1 MKKQYFLAIAMFMLL
16 TVFAAC
22 SNDDNLDNGKG
33 KVDVASKF
41 EFPVT
46 FADYNS
52 DVQVGNTRAAA
63 NSSDTLKHEFVNM
76 GNGIVADVTLQRDK
90 ENLSGN
96 PAKAASTRALTND
109 SYTMLAYQGGT
120 LKGELKGIISGGS
133 FIPNAGDP
141 TAMSLAPGNYD
152 FVLYPTATFTRNGNN
167 LTPNN
172 ADGATMLGRTNYTV
186 TATPQKQKVPFAM
199 KHTAARVRV
208 KFNTYGQT
216 YYLNNSNVT
225 FEATNPTEVPN
236 SAIYNAA
243 TGTWSR
249 SGTGGSF
256 SYGSTWTEE
265 RPSSNSYIYSYTTS
279 NYFYIFPG
287 SNITNLKATFTNA
300 AIYTENLSGKSIT
313 FALKPVLAS
322 VANGSY
328 LISITF
334 HYNFLYLMTDGTTG
348 LFSSTTYGGG
358 TKTPIAVVASQS
370 KRLAAA
376 LNLAPSGAWRS
387 SYYDPMNSTQVT
399 APYGSQNFTPYYLE
413 SDGADGYK
421 FTWEAAGSADGTT
434 IKANEQ
440 TRYPAFY
447 NAAHYTPILPAGEV
461 LTGSIVGKKWFLPSL
476 GEVYS
481 LFRGV
486 HSIAYST
493 NGYYPFLMGGGIMFA
508 DDKWRAN
515 SYNGYPILDGMLAMA
530 FDQVGGDYPG
540 TFLTS
545 STIGNS
551 EVSIDN
557 NLLYKGNPSTGGGTP
572 MVCPFVHY

>member
-22 SNDDNLDNGKG
+22 SSDDNLDNGNG

-96 PAKAASTRALTND
+96 PDKSASTRALTND

-133 FIPNAGDP
+133 FIPYAGDP
-141 TAMSLAPGNYD
+141 ESMSLAPGNYD
-152 FVLYPTATFTRNGNN
+152 FVLYPTSRFTRSGNN
-167 LTPNN
+167 LTPPN
-172 ADGATMLGRTNYTV
+172 ANEYAILGRTNYTV
-186 TATPQKQKVPFAM
+186 TATPQKQKVSFAM

-208 KFNTYGQT
+208 RFNTYIKVPQ
-216 YYLNNSNVT
+216 SN
-225 FEATNPTEVPN
+225 FGAYFSATNPAEVPS
-236 SAIYNAA
+236 SAVYDAA
-243 TGTWSR
+243 TGTWST
-249 SGTGGSF
+249 SGTGGGF
-256 SYGSTWTEE
+256 SLGGGSSAWTE
-265 RPSSNSYIYSYTTS
+265 STDGSVYSYTS
-279 NYFYIFPG
+279 PNYSYIFPG
-287 SNITNLKATFTNA
+287 SNITNLKVEFSNA
-300 AIYTENLSGKSIT
+300 RIYTENLNWKSLT
-313 FALKPVLAS
+313 FALTPVLAS

-348 LFSSTTYGGG
+348 LFSETTFGGG
-358 TKTPIAVVASQS
+358 TKTPIAVVISQS
-370 KRLAAA
+370 KNLAAA
-376 LNLAPSGAWRS
+376 LENTSFSGG
-387 SYYDPMNSTQVT
+387 SYYSGQVNSSVVNVPSFIPWT
-399 APYGSQNFTPYYLE
+399 GSGVFS

-421 FTWEAAGSADGTT
+421 FTWEASGSADGTT

-440 TRYPAFY
+440 TSYPAFY
-447 NAAHYTPILPAGEV
+447 SAAHYTPTLPAGKT

-476 GEVYS
+476 GEV
-481 LFRGV
+481 LR
-486 HSIAYST
+486 I
-493 NGYYPFLMGGGIMFA
+493 YPALKDLDTSAGFYARDMGGGMI
-508 DDKWRAN
+508 DP
-515 SYNGYPILDGMLAMA
+515 SYWQLGM
-530 FDQVGGDYPG
+530 YSP
-540 TFLTS
+540 
-545 STIGNS
+545 
-551 EVSIDN
+551 
-557 NLLYKGNPSTGGGTP
+557 GNPSGMASMAFRQVNGVLPTGLMITSSQSDTGQSIMANYWIEIGAYSGG
-572 MVCPFVHY
+572 VRPFIHY

>member
-22 SNDDNLDNGKG
+22 SSDDNLDNGKG

-63 NSSDTLKHEFVNM
+63 DASDTLKHEFVNM

-96 PAKAASTRALTND
+96 PAKAASTRTLTND
-109 SYTMLAYQGGT
+109 SYTMLAYQSGV
-120 LKGELKGIISGGS
+120 LKGELKGFISGGN

-152 FVLYPTATFTRNGNN
+152 FVLYSTSYFTRSGNN
-167 LTPNN
+167 LTLTN
-172 ADGATMLGRTNYTV
+172 ANEYAILGRTNYTV
-186 TATPQKQKVPFAM
+186 TATPQKQKVSFAM

-208 KFNTYGQT
+208 KFNTYVKVQP
-216 YYLNNSNVT
+216 SNFNVN
-225 FEATNPTEVPN
+225 FSAANPAEVPS
-236 SAIYNAA
+236 SAVYDAA
-243 TGTWSR
+243 TGTWST

-256 SYGSTWTEE
+256 GFGGWTE
-265 RPSSNSYIYSYTTS
+265 SGSVTYSYTS
-279 NYFYIFPG
+279 PSYSYIFPG

-300 AIYTENLSGKSIT
+300 TIYTENLSGKSLT
-313 FALKPVLAS
+313 FALTPVLSS

-334 HYNFLYLMTDGTTG
+334 NYNFLYLMTDGTTG
-348 LFSSTTYGGG
+348 LFSETTFGGG

-376 LNLAPSGAWRS
+376 LNNAS
-387 SYYDPMNSTQVT
+387 SFAYFSNTSYGTTHNS
-399 APYGSQNFTPYYLE
+399 SQIPEPGWYQGFNQSSFDA
-413 SDGADGYK
+413 DGADGYK

-440 TRYPAFY
+440 TKYPAFY
-447 NAAHYTPILPAGEV
+447 TAGHYVPTLPAGKF
-461 LTGSIVGKKWFLPSL
+461 LIGSIVGKKWFLPSA
-476 GEVYS
+476 GEIAKLYT
-481 LFRGV
+481 GV
-486 HSIAYST
+486 RTGAGLNYEPQS
-493 NGYYPFLMGGGIMFA
+493 MGGGMYSTTFYEDHILQ
-508 DDKWRAN
+508 
-515 SYNGYPILDGMLAMA
+515 YNPAAPLGMLGMA
-530 FDQVGGDYPG
+530 FRQVGGETPG
-540 TFLTS
+540 THGDMLTS

-551 EVSIDN
+551 FFTMSVTFLQKDN
-557 NLLYKGNPSTGGGTP
+557 GGGSIR
-572 MVCPFVHY
+572 PFIHY

>member
-22 SNDDNLDNGKG
+22 SSDDNLDNGKG

-120 LKGELKGIISGGS
+120 LKGELKGFISGGS

-152 FVLYPTATFTRNGNN
+152 FVLYPTSRFTRSGNN
-167 LTPNN
+167 LTPTSANEY
-172 ADGATMLGRTNYTV
+172 AILGRTNYTV

-208 KFNTYGQT
+208 RFNTYIKVPQ
-216 YYLNNSNVT
+216 SN
-225 FEATNPTEVPN
+225 FGAYFSATNPAEVPS
-236 SAIYNAA
+236 SAVYDAA
-243 TGTWSR
+243 TGTWST
-249 SGTGGSF
+249 SGTGGGF
-256 SYGSTWTEE
+256 SLGGGSSTWTE
-265 RPSSNSYIYSYTTS
+265 STGSVYSYTS
-279 NYFYIFPG
+279 PNYSYIFPG
-287 SNITNLKATFTNA
+287 SNITNLRATFYNA
-300 AIYTENLSGKSIT
+300 TIYTENLNGKSLT
-313 FALKPVLAS
+313 FALTPVLAS

-334 HYNFLYLMTDGTTG
+334 HYNFLYLMTDGSTG
-348 LFSSTTYGGG
+348 LFSETTYGGG
-358 TKTPIAVVASQS
+358 TKTPIAVVISQS
-370 KRLAAA
+370 KKLAAA
-376 LNLAPSGAWRS
+376 LENTSFSIGGLFYSGQVNSSVVNVPS
-387 SYYDPMNSTQVT
+387 
-399 APYGSQNFTPYYLE
+399 FTPWTGLGVFS

-421 FTWEAAGSADGTT
+421 FTWEASGSADGTT

-440 TRYPAFY
+440 TSYPAFY
-447 NAAHYTPILPAGEV
+447 SAAHYTPTLPAGKT

-476 GEVYS
+476 GEV
-481 LFRGV
+481 LR
-486 HSIAYST
+486 I
-493 NGYYPFLMGGGIMFA
+493 YPALKDLDTSAGFYARDMGGGM
-508 DDKWRAN
+508 
-515 SYNGYPILDGMLAMA
+515 
-530 FDQVGGDYPG
+530 
-540 TFLTS
+540 
-545 STIGNS
+545 
-551 EVSIDN
+551 IDN
-557 NLLYKGNPSTGGGTP
+557 TFWQLGMYSPGNPSGMASMAFSQVNGVLPTGLMITSSQSDTGKPIMANFWIEIGAFNGG
-572 MVCPFVHY
+572 VRPFIHY

>member
-22 SNDDNLDNGKG
+22 SSDDNLDNSKG
-33 KVDVASKF
+33 KVDVVSKF

-120 LKGELKGIISGGS
+120 LKGELKGFISGGS

-152 FVLYPTATFTRNGNN
+152 FVLYPTSRFTRSGTN
-167 LTPNN
+167 LTPTSANEY
-172 ADGATMLGRTNYTV
+172 AILGRTNYTV

-208 KFNTYGQT
+208 RFNTYIKVPQ
-216 YYLNNSNVT
+216 SN
-225 FEATNPTEVPN
+225 FGAYFSATNPAEVPS
-236 SAIYNAA
+236 SAVYDAA
-243 TGTWSR
+243 TGTWST
-249 SGTGGSF
+249 SGTGGGF
-256 SYGSTWTEE
+256 SLGGGSSTWTE
-265 RPSSNSYIYSYTTS
+265 STGSVYSYTS
-279 NYFYIFPG
+279 PNYSYIFPG
-287 SNITNLKATFTNA
+287 SNITNLRATFYNA
-300 AIYTENLSGKSIT
+300 TIYTENLNGKSLT
-313 FALKPVLAS
+313 FALTPVLAS

-334 HYNFLYLMTDGTTG
+334 HYNFLYLMTDGSTG
-348 LFSSTTYGGG
+348 LFSETTYGGG
-358 TKTPIAVVASQS
+358 TKTPIAVVISQS
-370 KRLAAA
+370 KKLAAA
-376 LNLAPSGAWRS
+376 LENTSFSIGGLFYSGQVNS
-387 SYYDPMNSTQVT
+387 SVVNVPT
-399 APYGSQNFTPYYLE
+399 FTPWTGLGVFS

-421 FTWEAAGSADGTT
+421 FTWEASGSADGTT

-440 TRYPAFY
+440 TSYPAFY
-447 NAAHYTPILPAGEV
+447 SAAHYTPTLPAGKT

-476 GEVYS
+476 GEV
-481 LFRGV
+481 LR
-486 HSIAYST
+486 I
-493 NGYYPFLMGGGIMFA
+493 YPALKDLDTSAGFYARDMGGGM
-508 DDKWRAN
+508 
-515 SYNGYPILDGMLAMA
+515 
-530 FDQVGGDYPG
+530 
-540 TFLTS
+540 
-545 STIGNS
+545 
-551 EVSIDN
+551 IDN
-557 NLLYKGNPSTGGGTP
+557 TFWQLGMYSPGNPSGMASMAFSQVNGVLPTGLMITSSQSDTGKPIMANFWIEIGAFNGG
-572 MVCPFVHY
+572 VRPFIHY

>member
-22 SNDDNLDNGKG
+22 SSNDNLDNGKG

-76 GNGIVADVTLQRDK
+76 GNGLVADVTLQRDK

-96 PAKAASTRALTND
+96 PVQAASTRTLTND
-109 SYTMLAYQGGT
+109 SYTMLAYQSGV
-120 LKGELKGIISGGS
+120 LKGELKGFISSGS

-152 FVLYPTATFTRNGNN
+152 FVLYSTSYFTRSGNSLRPTSAN
-167 LTPNN
+167 EY
-172 ADGATMLGRTNYTV
+172 AILGRTNYTV

-208 KFNTYGQT
+208 KFNTYIKVPQ
-216 YYLNNSNVT
+216 SNFSVN
-225 FEATNPTEVPN
+225 FSATNPTEVPS
-236 SAIYNAA
+236 SAVYDAA
-243 TGTWSR
+243 TGTWST
-249 SGTGGSF
+249 SGTGGAFSF
-256 SYGSTWTEE
+256 GGSSAWTE
-265 RPSSNSYIYSYTTS
+265 SLGSGVYSYTS
-279 NYFYIFPG
+279 PDYSYIFPG
-287 SNITNLKATFTNA
+287 SNITNLNA
-300 AIYTENLSGKSIT
+300 NFSYGRIYTEDLNGKSLT
-313 FALKPVLAS
+313 FALTPVLAS

-348 LFSSTTYGGG
+348 LFSETTFGGG
-358 TKTPIAVVASQS
+358 TKTPIAVVISQS
-370 KRLAAA
+370 KQLAAA
-376 LNLAPSGAWRS
+376 LEKTSYSGS
-387 SYYDPMNSTQVT
+387 SYYSGQVNNNVVNVPSFIPWT
-399 APYGSQNFTPYYLE
+399 GTGVFS

-421 FTWEAAGSADGTT
+421 FTWEASGSADGTT

-440 TRYPAFY
+440 TRFPAFY
-447 NAAHYTPILPAGEV
+447 SAAHYTPTLPSGKT

-476 GEVYS
+476 GEV
-481 LFRGV
+481 LK
-486 HSIAYST
+486 I
-493 NGYYPFLMGGGIMFA
+493 YPALKDLDTSAGFYARDMGGGMI
-508 DDKWRAN
+508 DNTYWQ
-515 SYNGYPILDGMLAMA
+515 LGMYSPLTPSGMASMA
-530 FDQVGGDYPG
+530 FSQVNGVPLGGG
-540 TFLTS
+540 LMITS
-545 STIGNS
+545 SQSDTGQPIMANYWIEIGAYS
-551 EVSIDN
+551 GEVR
-557 NLLYKGNPSTGGGTP
+557 
-572 MVCPFVHY
+572 PFIHY

>member
-22 SNDDNLDNGKG
+22 SSDDNLDNGKG

-96 PAKAASTRALTND
+96 PDKSASTRALTSD

-120 LKGELKGIISGGS
+120 LKGELKGFISGGS

-141 TAMSLAPGNYD
+141 ESMSLAPGNYD
-152 FVLYPTATFTRNGNN
+152 FVLYPTSRFTRSGNN
-167 LTPNN
+167 LTPPN
-172 ADGATMLGRTNYTV
+172 ANEYAILGRTNYTV
-186 TATPQKQKVPFAM
+186 TATPQKQKVSFAM

-208 KFNTYGQT
+208 RFNTYIKVPQ
-216 YYLNNSNVT
+216 SNFNVN
-225 FEATNPTEVPN
+225 FSATNPTEVPS
-236 SAIYNAA
+236 SAVYDAA
-243 TGTWSR
+243 TGTWST
-249 SGTGGSF
+249 SGTGGAFSF
-256 SYGSTWTEE
+256 GGSSAWTE
-265 RPSSNSYIYSYTTS
+265 SNNGSGVYSYTS
-279 NYFYIFPG
+279 PDYSYIFPG
-287 SNITNLKATFTNA
+287 SNITNLKANFSYGR
-300 AIYTENLSGKSIT
+300 IYTEDLNGKSLT
-313 FALKPVLAS
+313 FALTPVLAS

-348 LFSSTTYGGG
+348 LFSETTFGGG
-358 TKTPIAVVASQS
+358 TKTPIAVVISQS
-370 KRLAAA
+370 KNLAAA
-376 LNLAPSGAWRS
+376 LENTSFSGG
-387 SYYDPMNSTQVT
+387 SYYSGQVNSSVVNV
-399 APYGSQNFTPYYLE
+399 PSFTPWTGSGVFS

-421 FTWEAAGSADGTT
+421 FTWEASGSADGTT

-440 TRYPAFY
+440 TSYPAFY
-447 NAAHYTPILPAGEV
+447 SAAHYTPTLPAGKT

-476 GEVYS
+476 GEV
-481 LFRGV
+481 LR
-486 HSIAYST
+486 I
-493 NGYYPFLMGGGIMFA
+493 YPALKDLDTSAGFYARDMGGGMI
-508 DDKWRAN
+508 DP
-515 SYNGYPILDGMLAMA
+515 SYWQLGM
-530 FDQVGGDYPG
+530 YSP
-540 TFLTS
+540 
-545 STIGNS
+545 
-551 EVSIDN
+551 
-557 NLLYKGNPSTGGGTP
+557 GNPSGMASMAFRQVNGVLPTGLMITSSQSDTGQSIMANYWIEIGAYSGG
-572 MVCPFVHY
+572 VRPFIHY

>member
-22 SNDDNLDNGKG
+22 SSDDNLDNGKG

-90 ENLSGN
+90 ENLSSN
-96 PAKAASTRALTND
+96 PDKSASTRTLPNSD
-109 SYTMLAYQGGT
+109 YTMLAYQGGV
-120 LKGELKGIISGGS
+120 LKGELKGFISSGS
-133 FIPNAGDP
+133 FIPNAGGP
-141 TAMSLAPGNYD
+141 ESMSLAPGNYD
-152 FVLYPTATFTRNGNN
+152 FVLYSPSYFTRSGNN
-167 LTPNN
+167 LTLTN
-172 ADGATMLGRTNYTV
+172 ANEYAILGRTNYTV

-208 KFNTYGQT
+208 KFNTYTQV
-216 YYLNNSNVT
+216 YPSYFSVA
-225 FEATNPTEVPN
+225 FSAANPAEVPS
-236 SAIYNAA
+236 SAIYDAA
-243 TGTWSR
+243 TGTWST

-256 SYGSTWTEE
+256 GFGGGSAWTE
-265 RPSSNSYIYSYTTS
+265 SGSVTYSYTS
-279 NYFYIFPG
+279 PDYSYIFPG

-300 AIYTENLSGKSIT
+300 TIYTENLSGKSLT
-313 FALKPVLAS
+313 FALNPVLAS

-348 LFSSTTYGGG
+348 LFSETTFGGG

-376 LNLAPSGAWRS
+376 LNNAPNGIFSTTYGTHNS
-387 SYYDPMNSTQVT
+387 SQIPDPGWYQGFGQTSFD
-399 APYGSQNFTPYYLE
+399 A
-413 SDGADGYK
+413 DGADGYK

-440 TRYPAFY
+440 TKYPAFY
-447 NAAHYTPILPAGEV
+447 NAGHYVPTLPAGKF
-461 LTGSIVGKKWFLPSL
+461 LTGSIVGKKWFLPSA
-476 GEVYS
+476 GEIARLYT
-481 LFRGV
+481 GV
-486 HSIAYST
+486 HTVGMISYDPQS
-493 NGYYPFLMGGGIMFA
+493 MGGGMYSTTFYVNHPYQYNT
-508 DDKWRAN
+508 N
-515 SYNGYPILDGMLAMA
+515 SAFGMLRMA
-530 FDQVGGDYPG
+530 FQQVGGDMPYEI
-540 TFLTS
+540 LTS
-545 STIGNS
+545 STI
-551 EVSIDN
+551 DN
-557 NLLYKGNPSTGGGTP
+557 TYFKMSPRILEKDNGA
-572 MVCPFVHY
+572 VVVRPFIHY

>member
-22 SNDDNLDNGKG
+22 SSDDNLDNGKG

-120 LKGELKGIISGGS
+120 LKGELKGFISGGS

-152 FVLYPTATFTRNGNN
+152 FVLYPTSRFTRSGTN
-167 LTPNN
+167 LTPTSANEY
-172 ADGATMLGRTNYTV
+172 AILGRTNYTV

-208 KFNTYGQT
+208 RFNTYIKVPQ
-216 YYLNNSNVT
+216 SN
-225 FEATNPTEVPN
+225 FGAYFSATNPAEVPS
-236 SAIYNAA
+236 SAVYDAA
-243 TGTWSR
+243 TGTWST
-249 SGTGGSF
+249 SGTGGGF
-256 SYGSTWTEE
+256 SLGGGSSTWTE
-265 RPSSNSYIYSYTTS
+265 STGSVYSYTS
-279 NYFYIFPG
+279 PNYSYIFPG
-287 SNITNLKATFTNA
+287 SNITNLRATFYNA
-300 AIYTENLSGKSIT
+300 TIYTENLNGKSLT
-313 FALKPVLAS
+313 FALTPVLAS

-334 HYNFLYLMTDGTTG
+334 HYNFLYLMTDGSTG
-348 LFSSTTYGGG
+348 LFSETTYGGG
-358 TKTPIAVVASQS
+358 TKTPIAVVISQS
-370 KRLAAA
+370 KKLAAA
-376 LNLAPSGAWRS
+376 LENTSFSIGGLFYSGQVNS
-387 SYYDPMNSTQVT
+387 SVVNVPT
-399 APYGSQNFTPYYLE
+399 FTPWTGLGVFS

-421 FTWEAAGSADGTT
+421 FTWEASGSADGTT

-440 TRYPAFY
+440 TSYPAFY
-447 NAAHYTPILPAGEV
+447 SAAHYTPTLPAGKT

-476 GEVYS
+476 GEV
-481 LFRGV
+481 LR
-486 HSIAYST
+486 I
-493 NGYYPFLMGGGIMFA
+493 YPALKDLDTSAGFYARDMGGGM
-508 DDKWRAN
+508 
-515 SYNGYPILDGMLAMA
+515 
-530 FDQVGGDYPG
+530 
-540 TFLTS
+540 
-545 STIGNS
+545 
-551 EVSIDN
+551 IDN
-557 NLLYKGNPSTGGGTP
+557 TFWQLGMYSPGNPSGMASMAFSQVNGVLPTGLMITSSQSDTGKPIMANFWIEIGAFNGG
-572 MVCPFVHY
+572 VRPFIHY

>member
-22 SNDDNLDNGKG
+22 SSDDNLDNGKG
-33 KVDVASKF
+33 NVDVASKF

-76 GNGIVADVTLQRDK
+76 GHGIVADVTLQRDK

-96 PAKAASTRALTND
+96 PAKAASTRTLTND
-109 SYTMLAYQGGT
+109 SYTMLAYQSGV
-120 LKGELKGIISGGS
+120 LKGELKGSISGGN

-141 TAMSLAPGNYD
+141 ESMSLAPGNYD
-152 FVLYPTATFTRNGNN
+152 FVLYPTTTFTRNGNN

-172 ADGATMLGRTNYTV
+172 ADEATMLGRTNYTV
-186 TATPQKQKVPFAM
+186 TASPQKQKVPFEM

-208 KFNTYGQT
+208 KFNTYDKIR
-216 YYLNNSNVT
+216 LNSSNVT
-225 FEATNPTEVPN
+225 FEATNPTEVPS

-243 TGTWSR
+243 TGTWSS

-265 RPSSNSYIYSYTTS
+265 SHSYIYSYTTP
-279 NYFYIFPG
+279 NYSYIFPG
-287 SNITNLKATFTNA
+287 ANITNLKATFNNVR
-300 AIYTENLSGKSIT
+300 IYGENLSGKSIT

-348 LFSSTTYGGG
+348 LFSTTTYGGG

-376 LNLAPSGAWRS
+376 LKTAPNGQWRS
-387 SYYDPMNSTQVT
+387 SYYEPMNSTQLT
-399 APYGSQNFTPYYLE
+399 APYAGQNFTQYYIE

-481 LFRGV
+481 LFIGV
-486 HSIAYST
+486 HPGGDFS
-493 NGYYPFLMGGGIMFA
+493 NGYHPLLMGGGIMFA
-508 DDKWRAN
+508 DDRWPSAPGA
-515 SYNGYPILDGMLAMA
+515 YITPDGMLTMA
-530 FDQVGGDYPG
+530 FDQVGGDYPS

-545 STIGNS
+545 STIGNT
-551 EVSIDN
+551 EMLIDN
-557 NLLYKGNPSTGGGTP
+557 NFIYKGYSAGAIGN
-572 MVCPFVHY
+572 VHPFVHY

>member
-1 MKKQYFLAIAMFMLL
+1 MKKQYFLAIAMFILL

-22 SNDDNLDNGKG
+22 SSDDNLDNGKG

-96 PAKAASTRALTND
+96 PDKSASTRTLTND
-109 SYTMLAYQGGT
+109 SYTMLAYQGGI
-120 LKGELKGIISGGS
+120 LKGELKGFISGGN
-133 FIPNAGDP
+133 FVPNAGDP

-152 FVLYPTATFTRNGNN
+152 FVLYSTSYFTRSGNN
-167 LTPNN
+167 LTSTY
-172 ADGATMLGRTNYTV
+172 ASEYSMLGRTNYTV
-186 TATPQKQKVPFAM
+186 TATPQKQKVSFAM

-208 KFNTYGQT
+208 KFNTYVKV
-216 YYLNNSNVT
+216 LPSNFNVS
-225 FEATNPTEVPN
+225 FSAANPAEVPS
-236 SAIYNAA
+236 SAVYDAA
-243 TGTWSR
+243 TGTWST

-256 SYGSTWTEE
+256 GFGGAWTE
-265 RPSSNSYIYSYTTS
+265 SGSVTYSYTS
-279 NYFYIFPG
+279 PSYSYIFPG
-287 SNITNLKATFTNA
+287 SNITNLKATFSNA
-300 AIYTENLSGKSIT
+300 TIYTENLSGKSLT
-313 FALKPVLAS
+313 FALNPVLAS

-348 LFSSTTYGGG
+348 LFSETTFGGG

-376 LNLAPSGAWRS
+376 LNNAS
-387 SYYDPMNSTQVT
+387 SFAYFSNS
-399 APYGSQNFTPYYLE
+399 SQIPEPGWYQGFNRTSFDA
-413 SDGADGYK
+413 DGADGYK

-440 TRYPAFY
+440 TKYPAFY
-447 NAAHYTPILPAGEV
+447 TAGHYVPTLPAGKF
-461 LTGSIVGKKWFLPSL
+461 LTGSIVGKKWFLPSA
-476 GEVYS
+476 GEIAKLYT
-481 LFRGV
+481 GV
-486 HSIAYST
+486 RTGAGLNYEPQS
-493 NGYYPFLMGGGIMFA
+493 MGGGMYSTTFYEDHILQ
-508 DDKWRAN
+508 
-515 SYNGYPILDGMLAMA
+515 YNPAAPLGMLGMA
-530 FDQVGGDYPG
+530 FRQVGGERPNDI
-540 TFLTS
+540 LTS
-545 STIGNS
+545 STIGNTYFTMS
-551 EVSIDN
+551 LLDLQKDN
-557 NLLYKGNPSTGGGTP
+557 GGGSIR
-572 MVCPFVHY
+572 PFIHY

>member
-22 SNDDNLDNGKG
+22 SSNDNLDNGKG

-120 LKGELKGIISGGS
+120 LKGELKGFISGGS

-152 FVLYPTATFTRNGNN
+152 FVLYPTSRFTRSGTN
-167 LTPNN
+167 LTPTSANEY
-172 ADGATMLGRTNYTV
+172 AILGRTNYTV

-208 KFNTYGQT
+208 RFNTYIKVPQ
-216 YYLNNSNVT
+216 SN
-225 FEATNPTEVPN
+225 FGAYFSATNPAEVPS
-236 SAIYNAA
+236 SAVYDAA
-243 TGTWSR
+243 TGTWST
-249 SGTGGSF
+249 SGTGGGF
-256 SYGSTWTEE
+256 SLGGGSSTWTE
-265 RPSSNSYIYSYTTS
+265 STGSVYSYTS
-279 NYFYIFPG
+279 PNYSYIFPG
-287 SNITNLKATFTNA
+287 SNITNLRATFYNA
-300 AIYTENLSGKSIT
+300 TIYTENLNGKSLT
-313 FALKPVLAS
+313 FALTPVLAS

-334 HYNFLYLMTDGTTG
+334 HYNFLYLMTDGSTG
-348 LFSSTTYGGG
+348 LFSETTYGGG
-358 TKTPIAVVASQS
+358 TKTPIAVVISQS
-370 KRLAAA
+370 KKLAAA
-376 LNLAPSGAWRS
+376 LENTSFSIGGLFYSGQVNS
-387 SYYDPMNSTQVT
+387 SVVNVPT
-399 APYGSQNFTPYYLE
+399 FTPWTGLGVFS

-421 FTWEAAGSADGTT
+421 FTWEASGSADGTT

-440 TRYPAFY
+440 TSYPAFY
-447 NAAHYTPILPAGEV
+447 SAAHYTPTLPAGKT

-476 GEVYS
+476 GEV
-481 LFRGV
+481 LR
-486 HSIAYST
+486 I
-493 NGYYPFLMGGGIMFA
+493 YPALKDLDTSAGFYARDMGGGM
-508 DDKWRAN
+508 
-515 SYNGYPILDGMLAMA
+515 
-530 FDQVGGDYPG
+530 
-540 TFLTS
+540 
-545 STIGNS
+545 
-551 EVSIDN
+551 IDN
-557 NLLYKGNPSTGGGTP
+557 TFWQLGMYSPGNPSGMASMAFSQVNGVLPTGLMITSSQSDTGKPIMANFWIEIGAFNGG
-572 MVCPFVHY
+572 VRPFIHY

>member
-22 SNDDNLDNGKG
+22 SSDDNLDNGKG

-96 PAKAASTRALTND
+96 PDKSASTRALTND

-120 LKGELKGIISGGS
+120 LKGELKGFISGGS

-141 TAMSLAPGNYD
+141 ESMSLAPGNYD
-152 FVLYPTATFTRNGNN
+152 FVLYSTSYFTRSGNN
-167 LTPNN
+167 LTPTSANEY
-172 ADGATMLGRTNYTV
+172 AILGRTNYTV
-186 TATPQKQKVPFAM
+186 TATPQKQKVSFAM

-208 KFNTYGQT
+208 KFNTYVKVQASYFGV
-216 YYLNNSNVT
+216 S
-225 FEATNPTEVPN
+225 FSATNPAEVPS
-236 SAIYNAA
+236 SAVYDAA
-243 TGTWSR
+243 TGTWST
-249 SGTGGSF
+249 SGTGGGF
-256 SYGSTWTEE
+256 SLGGGSSAWTE
-265 RPSSNSYIYSYTTS
+265 STDGSVYSYTS
-279 NYFYIFPG
+279 PNYSYIFPG
-287 SNITNLKATFTNA
+287 SNITNLKVEFSNA
-300 AIYTENLSGKSIT
+300 RIYTENLNWKSLT
-313 FALKPVLAS
+313 FALTPVLAS

-348 LFSSTTYGGG
+348 LFSETTFGGG
-358 TKTPIAVVASQS
+358 TKTPIAVVISQS
-370 KRLAAA
+370 KNLAAA
-376 LNLAPSGAWRS
+376 LENTSFSGG
-387 SYYDPMNSTQVT
+387 SYYSGQVNSSVVNVPSFIPWT
-399 APYGSQNFTPYYLE
+399 GSGVFS

-421 FTWEAAGSADGTT
+421 FTWEASGSADGTT

-440 TRYPAFY
+440 TSYPAFY
-447 NAAHYTPILPAGEV
+447 SAAHYTPTLPAGKT

-476 GEVYS
+476 GEV
-481 LFRGV
+481 LR
-486 HSIAYST
+486 I
-493 NGYYPFLMGGGIMFA
+493 YPALKDLDISAGFYARDMGGGMI
-508 DDKWRAN
+508 DP
-515 SYNGYPILDGMLAMA
+515 SYWQLGM
-530 FDQVGGDYPG
+530 YSP
-540 TFLTS
+540 
-545 STIGNS
+545 
-551 EVSIDN
+551 
-557 NLLYKGNPSTGGGTP
+557 GNPSGMASMAFRQVNGVLPTGLMITSSQSDTGQSIMANYWIEIGAYSGG
-572 MVCPFVHY
+572 VRPFIHY

>member
-22 SNDDNLDNGKG
+22 SSDDNLDNGKG

-96 PAKAASTRALTND
+96 PDKSASTRTLTND

-120 LKGELKGIISGGS
+120 LKGELKGFISGGN
-133 FIPNAGDP
+133 FVPNAGDP

-152 FVLYPTATFTRNGNN
+152 FVLYSTSYFTRSGNN
-167 LTPNN
+167 LTLTN
-172 ADGATMLGRTNYTV
+172 ANEYAILGRTNYTV

-208 KFNTYGQT
+208 KFNTYIKV
-216 YYLNNSNVT
+216 YPSYFNVN
-225 FEATNPTEVPN
+225 FSAANPAEVPS
-236 SAIYNAA
+236 SAVYDAA
-243 TGTWSR
+243 TGTWST

-256 SYGSTWTEE
+256 GFGGWTE
-265 RPSSNSYIYSYTTS
+265 SGSVTYSYTS
-279 NYFYIFPG
+279 PNYSYIFPG
-287 SNITNLKATFTNA
+287 SNITNLKVTFTNA
-300 AIYTENLSGKSIT
+300 TIYTENLSGKSLT
-313 FALKPVLAS
+313 FALTPVLAS

-348 LFSSTTYGGG
+348 LFSETTFGGG

-376 LNLAPSGAWRS
+376 LNNAPNGIFSTTYGTHNS
-387 SYYDPMNSTQVT
+387 SQIPDPGWYQGFGQTSFD
-399 APYGSQNFTPYYLE
+399 A
-413 SDGADGYK
+413 DGADGYK

-440 TRYPAFY
+440 TKYPAFY
-447 NAAHYTPILPAGEV
+447 NAGHYVPTLPAGKF
-461 LTGSIVGKKWFLPSL
+461 LTGSIVGKKWFLPSA
-476 GEVYS
+476 GEIARLYT
-481 LFRGV
+481 GV
-486 HSIAYST
+486 HTVGMISYDPQS
-493 NGYYPFLMGGGIMFA
+493 MGGGMYSTTFYVNHPYQYN
-508 DDKWRAN
+508 AN
-515 SYNGYPILDGMLAMA
+515 SAFGMLRMA
-530 FDQVGGDYPG
+530 FQQVGGDMPYEI
-540 TFLTS
+540 LTS
-545 STIGNS
+545 STI
-551 EVSIDN
+551 DN
-557 NLLYKGNPSTGGGTP
+557 TYFKMSPRILEKDNGA
-572 MVCPFVHY
+572 VVVRPFIHY